1 MCFKLQKLSGI
12 ADKKGH
18 SSKLKDKQLKNQSE
32 GTTHKKT
39 EGRKNKSVSL
49 TENNKESDISDDEA
63 ISPILSENLDPPHN
77 AASIA
82 PPQNAASID
91 PPQNAASTNP
101 PHNAASID
109 PPHVDIEGLRDV
121 KLGEDVTL
129 CAKTNIRTSYQ
140 LSYHWYQVQRG
151 IYT

>member
-63 ISPILSENLDPPHN
+63 ISPILSKNIDPPQNAASVDPPHN
-77 AASIA
+77 AASIV
-82 PPQNAASID
+82 
-91 PPQNAASTNP
+91 
-101 PHNAASID
+101 
-109 PPHVDIEGLRDV
+109 PPHVDIEGPRDV

-129 CAKTNIRTSYQ
+129 RAKTNIRTSYQ

-151 IYT
+151 IHDITLTCMFEILVFCLF

>member
-18 SSKLKDKQLKNQSE
+18 SSKIKDKQLKNQSK
-32 GTTHKKT
+32 GTTHKNT
-39 EGRKNKSVSL
+39 EEKRNKSVSL

-63 ISPILSENLDPPHN
+63 MSPILSKN
-77 AASIA
+77 
-82 PPQNAASID
+82 ID
-91 PPQNAASTNP
+91 PPQNAASVDP
-101 PHNAASID
+101 PQNAASTDPPQNAASID
-109 PPHVDIEGLRDV
+109 PPHVDIEGPRDV

-129 CAKTNIRTSYQ
+129 RADTNIRTSYQ

-151 IYT
+151 IHDITLT